1 MSNVIKFEPKEK
13 MWTLKF
19 ICPQVVSVNKTKDD
33 DFAIELNRGA
43 GTAWVPAK
51 TKVEAK
57 RKLHAV
63 IKITEWIDD

>member
-1 MSNVIKFEPKEK
+1 MSNVIKFEPKEN

-19 ICPQVVSVNKTKDD
+19 ICPQVVSVNKTKDY